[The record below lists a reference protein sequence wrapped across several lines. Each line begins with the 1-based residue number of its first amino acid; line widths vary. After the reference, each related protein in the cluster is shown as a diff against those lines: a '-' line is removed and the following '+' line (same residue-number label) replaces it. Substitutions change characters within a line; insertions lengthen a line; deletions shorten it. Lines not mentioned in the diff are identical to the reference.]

1 MKLIDT
7 LEPIQITSILNII
20 RDGLVPRTIMLGA
33 FRETDAFY
41 NDIIKFDYYYY
52 FERSGQKETST
63 SYKVLTEMIDKYGLN
78 PLDVTSVNVI
88 IGQTIRNKYLDKWN
102 KIYNALF
109 TNYEPLKEYEETET
123 KVGTNTDN
131 TEFDY
136 TLTNNGSNTNTK
148 EYDTTVENDEET
160 ANKQTVTK
168 NEDGNN
174 NIYGFNSVVSVGSE
188 TDGTVSTETTEGLA
202 QDNTNHN
209 TETKTGS
216 ETESQN
222 IDETETKEA
231 TENKTYNIDETKTV
245 SGRKQSA
252 SKLLEEEIRFRNLN
266 IFFDI
271 LGQDFDSVCVLQVY

>member
-1 MKLIDT
+1 MKLIETLDT
-7 LEPIQITSILNII
+7 NNIRSILNII
-20 RDGLVPRTIMLGA
+20 RNGLVADTFMYGA
-33 FRETDAFY
+33 FRETDPFY
-41 NDIIKFDYYYY
+41 NEIIKFDYYYY
-52 FERSGQKETST
+52 FERSGKKELSPLYETMSEIIKKYDQNPTVRSVST
-63 SYKVLTEMIDKYGLN
+63 TIGN
-78 PLDVTSVNVI
+78 I
-88 IGQTIRNKYLDKWN
+88 IRSRYIQKWN

-136 TLTNNGSNTNTK
+136 TLKNDGSNTNTK
-148 EYDTTVENDEET
+148 EYDTSVENNEET

-174 NIYGFNSVVSVGSE
+174 NIYGFNSVVPVGSE

-216 ETESQN
+216 ETESQT

-231 TENKTYNIDETKTV
+231 TENKTSNINETRTV
-245 SGRKQSA
+245 GGRKQSA
-252 SKLLEEEIRFRNLN
+252 SKLLEDEIRLRNLN
-266 IFFDI
+266 IFYDI

>member
-7 LEPIQITSILNII
+7 ISINKQAMIAQIDTPPFENDLFIY
-20 RDGLVPRTIMLGA
+20 A
-33 FRETDAFY
+33 FRNTDAFY
-41 NDIIKFDYYYY
+41 NIIGHFDSYYY
-52 FERSGQKETST
+52 FVRSGNKEISST
-63 SYKVLTEMIDKYGLN
+63 FKKMLELETVDIGALTPFKAERALGKL
-78 PLDVTSVNVI
+78 
-88 IGQTIRNKYLDKWN
+88 IREKYLNKWN
-102 KIYNALF
+102 KIYDALF
-109 TNYEPLKEYEETET
+109 ANYEPLKEYEETKT

-131 TEFDY
+131 TELDY
-136 TLTNNGSNTNTK
+136 TITNDGSNTNTK
-148 EYDTTVENDEET
+148 EYDTSVENNEET

-174 NIYGFNSVVSVGSE
+174 NIYGFNSVVPVGSE

-216 ETESQN
+216 ETETQT

-231 TENKTYNIDETKTV
+231 TENKTYNINETETV

-252 SKLLEEEIRFRNLN
+252 PKLLEEEIRFRNLN

-271 LGQDFDSVCVLQVY
+271 LGQDFDSVLVLQVY

>member
-1 MKLIDT
+1 MKLIDRIPT
-7 LEPIQITSILNII
+7 ATQLIIATSDIPAF
-20 RDGLVPRTIMLGA
+20 VPQDHLMVSA
-33 FRETDAFY
+33 FEQTDAFY
-41 NDIIKFDYYYY
+41 EIIRNFDRYYY
-52 FERSGQKETST
+52 FERSGQKEISQTYQKLIDLKEQNASEQLNIIVE
-63 SYKVLTEMIDKYGLN
+63 SILGKMIRSKY
-78 PLDVTSVNVI
+78 I
-88 IGQTIRNKYLDKWN
+88 QKWN
-102 KIYNALF
+102 KIYDALF

-174 NIYGFNSVVSVGSE
+174 NIYGFNSVVPVGSE

>member
-7 LEPIQITSILNII
+7 LEPSQIRSILNII
-20 RDGLVPRTIMLGA
+20 REDLVPRTIMYGA

-41 NDIIKFDYYYY
+41 DDIIKFDYYYY
-52 FERSGQKETST
+52 FERSGQKEIST
-63 SYKVLTEMIDKYGLN
+63 AYKVLTEMIDKYDINTTELR
-78 PLDVTSVNVI
+78 SVNAT
-88 IGQTIRNKYLDKWN
+88 IGNTLRSKYIDKWN

-109 TNYEPLKEYEETET
+109 TKYEPLKEYEETET

-136 TLTNNGSNTNTK
+136 TLKNDGSNTNTK
-148 EYDTTVENDEET
+148 EYDTSVENNEET

-174 NIYGFNSVVSVGSE
+174 NIYGFNSVVPVGSE

-216 ETESQN
+216 ETESQT

-245 SGRKQSA
+245 IGRKQSA